1 MRLTTEQR
9 VKDLERQT
17 VVLQDSLKIMHR
29 MLKEQRDLINEY
41 VTTTVVSAGQCSE
54 SNGGCG
60 DAKYTFVCK
69 KRLERIDKEID
80 KMRKLVENVR
90 YGHKAG

>member
-17 VVLQDSLKIMHR
+17 VILQDSFKIMHR
-29 MLKEQRDLINEY
+29 MLKEQRELINEY
-41 VTTTVVSAGQCSE
+41 ITSTVVSAGPGGE
-54 SNGGCG
+54 NNGGCG

-69 KRLERIDKEID
+69 KRLERIDKELE

>member
-1 MRLTTEQR
+1 MKLTTEQR
-9 VKDLERQT
+9 IRDLERQT

-29 MLKEQRDLINEY
+29 MLKEQRELINEY
-41 VTTTVVSAGQCSE
+41 VTATVVSAGQC
-54 SNGGCG
+54 GGDTSGCS

-69 KRLERIDKEID
+69 KRLERVDKEID
-80 KMRKLVENVR
+80 KMRKLVESVR